1 MEREKINTQR
11 EQKEHWQTPL
21 LLCND
26 TRARER
32 EGDMYG
38 GKGRE
43 GEMYRER
50 EREVYREAERE
61 REDGGNLAFSF
72 PTRAGQTLECCHLMF
87 RYLGSTYTI

>member
-38 GKGRE
+38 GRVERGRGRE
-43 GEMYRER
+43 GGRER
-50 EREVYREAERE
+50 ERGREGGGERGQGKLCVYVSNACWS
-61 REDGGNLAFSF
+61 D
-72 PTRAGQTLECCHLMF
+72 TRVLPF
-87 RYLGSTYTI
+87 NV